1 MKFKPL
7 GDRILVQ
14 RTEVEEEVRGGIVIP
29 DSAHKREK
37 AATQEGVVAALG
49 SQAYS
54 EVKEPWCEV
63 GDHVLYAKYG
73 GVRLQ
78 DPDTG
83 IEYVMINDD
92 DILCKIGETS
102 E

>member
-1 MKFKPL
+1 MLEPL
-7 GDRILVQ
+7 GYRVMVRPKDMEQV
-14 RTEVEEEVRGGIVIP
+14 TEGGIVIP